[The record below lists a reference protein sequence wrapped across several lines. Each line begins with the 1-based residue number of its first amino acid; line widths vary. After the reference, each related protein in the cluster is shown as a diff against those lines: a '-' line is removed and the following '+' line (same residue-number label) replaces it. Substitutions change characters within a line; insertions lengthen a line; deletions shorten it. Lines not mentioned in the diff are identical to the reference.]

1 MKIIIFFVVNNVG
14 NRRGYRDRYNTDRD
28 QRFETRNE
36 SPSSPY
42 SEERSYFDR
51 PEPILNFVRGP
62 SDRYRDAV
70 SFLYMRGL
78 ECFFI
83 PLFHLDKTV

>member
-1 MKIIIFFVVNNVG
+1 MAKMLFFCSMNLG

-42 SEERSYFDR
+42 SDERSYFDR

-70 SFLYMRGL
+70 G
-78 ECFFI
+78 I
-83 PLFHLDKTV
+83 LF